1 MGQGLPLTL
10 KYEFRNSG
18 PLSQVMYDDQF
29 SPTSAKA
36 LQATYRAQYAQ
47 RPNMIL
53 EPKETNITNGLVGF
67 STQNVNE
74 RSRPPGWTS
83 TLKDGNRTWPRS
95 NILKNLRHPNF

>member
-1 MGQGLPLTL
+1 MGQGIPLTL

-53 EPKETNITNGLVGF
+53 EPKETNISNGLRWV
-67 STQNVNE
+67 SVTQNVND
-74 RSRPPGWTS
+74 RSRPPGRTS
-83 TLKDGNRTWPRS
+83 TSKDGNRT
-95 NILKNLRHPNF
+95 